1 MWVGIGKNDPDG
13 PVVAVFHYD
22 HSRTGNAA
30 LQFLKGSH
38 SGDILMIDACDSC
51 NKPVRKYSLVVLNC
65 MAHARRKFKEA
76 LDTGYKRDY
85 CRTVLRKIGQL
96 YRLERFSDKV
106 NADSE
111 KRYQL
116 RQRYSRKILDEIKD
130 LLTNPGFPVLP
141 SRKVG
146 EAINYMLNHWEP
158 LTRFTENGLYPI
170 DNNPVERIIPP
181 LATGRKNRMRRPGRS
196 GVPCIIRFLP
206 PVSSTALIRKSI
218 LKMCSC
224 GWPFARTMQM

>member
-1 MWVGIGKNDPDG
+1 
-13 PVVAVFHYD
+13 
-22 HSRTGNAA
+22 
-30 LQFLKGSH
+30 
-38 SGDILMIDACDSC
+38 MIDGCDSC

-181 LATGRKNRMRRPGRS
+181 LATGRKNRMFAGSEAGAKWCAVYYSIFATCQLNGIDPEKYLEDVLMRLAIRPDNAD
-196 GVPCIIRFLP
+196 VKDLLP
-206 PVSSTALIRKSI
+206 VNWEKINPVLKSNIRKIEGLPS
-218 LKMCSC
+218 
-224 GWPFARTMQM
+224 